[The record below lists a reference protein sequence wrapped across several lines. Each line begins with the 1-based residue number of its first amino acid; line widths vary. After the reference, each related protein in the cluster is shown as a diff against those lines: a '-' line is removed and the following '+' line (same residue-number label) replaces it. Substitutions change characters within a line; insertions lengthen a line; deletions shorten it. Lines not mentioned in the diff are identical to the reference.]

1 MPWVAFP
8 YQPPP
13 PPTPPWPTCW
23 SLYQAGHC
31 ATSGRARLARLSLEF
46 LSPLPSPPPP
56 PPHHFLTPTGFG
68 QISSS
73 PAFNE
78 NRKLIHGRSAAIPHG
93 DLEGSAFP
101 VLLLAGHSFPRRS
114 PPRCGSLAGSGKV
127 KETRPANRGLSSL
140 SHVYF
145 LFLFFYFLGGR
156 GSERTCCV
164 WLASSCQ
171 IVTDGMFAGKGILIS
186 DTR

>member
-1 MPWVAFP
+1 MQINSLWFVRLLCLGWHSLTSLPLP
-8 YQPPP
+8 LHPRGPP
-13 PPTPPWPTCW
+13 
-23 SLYQAGHC
+23 AGHC
-31 ATSGRARLARLSLEF
+31 IRRATVPPLGALILLAFHLSSCLPFPRL
-46 LSPLPSPPPP
+46 PP

-68 QISSS
+68 QIYSS

-145 LFLFFYFLGGR
+145 LLLFLYFLGGR
-156 GSERTCCV
+156 GS
-164 WLASSCQ
+164 
-171 IVTDGMFAGKGILIS
+171 
-186 DTR
+186 